1 METAMGEREY
11 LENQCQRAKA
21 GMRVAIHDLKTD
33 AIEIADPRVWARAHP
48 LATVAAAVAAG
59 FAATRVIGT
68 NKEPA
73 EMRQPQT
80 APPVEHR
87 PGPIEHRPGRL
98 VRMLS
103 ITQKIWSAA
112 EPFVRAAIVA
122 RMSQAEAARQAETA
136 A

>member
-21 GMRVAIHDLKTD
+21 GMRVAIHDLKHD
-33 AIEIADPRVWARAHP
+33 AIEIADPRIWARAHP

-59 FAATRVIGT
+59 FAVTRVIGT
-68 NKEPA
+68 NEKPMD
-73 EMRQPQT
+73 MRQPQ
-80 APPVEHR
+80 AAAPVERH
-87 PGPIEHRPGRL
+87 PVEHRPGRL

-122 RMSQAEAARQAETA
+122 RMSQAESSRQG
-136 A
+136 

>member
-11 LENQCQRAKA
+11 LENQCQRAKT
-21 GMRVAIHDLKTD
+21 GMRVAIHDLKHD
-33 AIEIADPRVWARAHP
+33 AIEIADPRIWARAHP

-59 FAATRVIGT
+59 FAVTRVIGT
-68 NKEPA
+68 NEEPV
-73 EMRQPQT
+73 EMRQPQ
-80 APPVEHR
+80 AAAPVER
-87 PGPIEHRPGRL
+87 RPGRL

-122 RMSQAEAARQAETA
+122 RMSQAEAARRAETA